1 MKIENIKFK
10 SYKIRHHEYGG
21 NIILKDLTIP
31 EDMKLVE
38 AEEYDIGDGLYD
50 GCRHYVGCYDKSI
63 VDDER
68 LTIRYY
74 YNNRI
79 INDKVYILFDNL
91 DFVDEKP
98 ELMTGEEFQKEFL
111 GPNFLVFSWT
121 DDFKLAGITRI
132 KKFVNSCYI
141 ECDKLCFPESS
152 RMNKIIFTTTDC
164 TFKSLMSEF
173 LINDFYFQNDPKAN
187 FIWNTYVDMYLTST
201 KIDDNGNIT
210 QVSFDK
216 DEPYN
221 LFKEVKEL
229 IQIDNDNDNS
239 VLEKIKRIDKILELK
254 N

>member
-10 SYKIRHHEYGG
+10 SYKIRHHEYGD
-21 NIILKDLTIP
+21 NIILEELSIP

-38 AEEYDIGDGLYD
+38 AEEYDIGDGLYN

-68 LTIRYY
+68 ITIQYY
-74 YNNRI
+74 TNRI

-98 ELMTGEEFQKEFL
+98 ELMIGEEFQKEFL

-152 RMNKIIFTTTDC
+152 RMDKIIFTTTDC

-187 FIWNTYVDMYLTST
+187 FIWNMFVDKYLTSV
-201 KIDDNGNIT
+201 KVDNNENIAS
-210 QVSFDK
+210 VNFDK

-229 IQIDNDNDNS
+229 IKNDDDDIFF
-239 VLEKIKRIDKILELK
+239 EKIKRIDKILELK

>member
-21 NIILKDLTIP
+21 NIILKELSIP

-38 AEEYDIGDGLYD
+38 AEEYDIGDGLYN

-111 GPNFLVFSWT
+111 GPNFLVFTW
-121 DDFKLAGITRI
+121 DEDFKLACITKIR
-132 KKFVNSCYI
+132 KFVNSCYI
-141 ECDKLCFPESS
+141 ECDQLCFPESS
-152 RMNKIIFTTTDC
+152 RMDKIIFSTMNC
-164 TFKSLMSEF
+164 TFKGLINEY
-173 LINDFYFQNDPKAN
+173 LINDIHFQNNPKAN

-210 QVSFDK
+210 PVSFDK
-216 DEPYN
+216 DEPYK

-229 IQIDNDNDNS
+229 IKNDDDDIFF
-239 VLEKIKRIDKILELK
+239 EKIKRIDNMLELK
-254 N
+254 I

>member
-10 SYKIRHHEYGG
+10 SYKIRHHEYGD
-21 NIILKDLTIP
+21 NIILEELSIP

-38 AEEYDIGDGLYD
+38 AEEYDIGDGLYN

-68 LTIRYY
+68 ITIQYY
-74 YNNRI
+74 TNRI

-152 RMNKIIFTTTDC
+152 RMDKIIFTTTDC

-173 LINDFYFQNDPKAN
+173 LINDFYFQNVPKAN
-187 FIWNTYVDMYLTST
+187 FIWNMFVDKYLTSV
-201 KIDDNGNIT
+201 KVDNNENIT
-210 QVSFDK
+210 SVNFDK

-229 IQIDNDNDNS
+229 IKNDDDDIFF
-239 VLEKIKRIDKILELK
+239 EKIKRIDKILELK

>member
-10 SYKIRHHEYGG
+10 SYKIRHHEYGD
-21 NIILKDLTIP
+21 NIILEELSIP

-38 AEEYDIGDGLYD
+38 AEEYDIGDGLYN

-68 LTIRYY
+68 ITIQYY
-74 YNNRI
+74 TNRI

-98 ELMTGEEFQKEFL
+98 ELMIGEEFQKEFL
-111 GPNFLVFSWT
+111 GPNFLVFTWT

-152 RMNKIIFTTTDC
+152 RMDKIIFTTTDC
-164 TFKSLMSEF
+164 TFKSLMNEF

-187 FIWNTYVDMYLTST
+187 FIWNTYVNMYLTST
-201 KIDDNGNIT
+201 KINDNENIT
-210 QVSFDK
+210 SVNFDK
-216 DEPYN
+216 DEPYK
-221 LFKEVKEL
+221 LFKEVKKL
-229 IQIDNDNDNS
+229 IKNDDDDIFF
-239 VLEKIKRIDKILELK
+239 EKIKMIDNMLELK
-254 N
+254 I

>member
-1 MKIENIKFK
+1 MI
-10 SYKIRHHEYGG
+10 
-21 NIILKDLTIP
+21 
-31 EDMKLVE
+31 
-38 AEEYDIGDGLYD
+38 
-50 GCRHYVGCYDKSI
+50 
-63 VDDER
+63 
-68 LTIRYY
+68 
-74 YNNRI
+74 
-79 INDKVYILFDNL
+79 
-91 DFVDEKP
+91 
-98 ELMTGEEFQKEFL
+98 GEEFQKEFL

-152 RMNKIIFTTTDC
+152 RMDKIIFTTTDC

-187 FIWNTYVDMYLTST
+187 FIWNMFVDKYLTSV
-201 KIDDNGNIT
+201 KVDNNENIAS
-210 QVSFDK
+210 VNFDK

-229 IQIDNDNDNS
+229 IKNDDDDIFF
-239 VLEKIKRIDKILELK
+239 EKIKRIDKILELK

>member
-21 NIILKDLTIP
+21 NITLKDLTIP

-38 AEEYDIGDGLYD
+38 AEEYDIGDGLYN

-152 RMNKIIFTTTDC
+152 RMDKIIFTTTDC
-164 TFKSLMSEF
+164 TFKSLMNEF

-187 FIWNTYVDMYLTST
+187 FIWNTYIDKYLTST
-201 KIDDNGNIT
+201 KIEDNGNIT
-210 QVSFDK
+210 SVNFDK
-216 DEPYN
+216 DEPYK

-229 IQIDNDNDNS
+229 IKNDDDDIFF
-239 VLEKIKRIDKILELK
+239 EKIKMIDNMLELK
-254 N
+254 F

>member
-10 SYKIRHHEYGG
+10 SYKIRHHEYGD
-21 NIILKDLTIP
+21 NIILEELSIP

-38 AEEYDIGDGLYD
+38 AEEYDIGEGLYN

-68 LTIRYY
+68 ITIQYY
-74 YNNRI
+74 TNRI

-152 RMNKIIFTTTDC
+152 RMDKIIFTTTDC

-173 LINDFYFQNDPKAN
+173 LINDFYFQNVPKAN
-187 FIWNTYVDMYLTST
+187 FIWNMFVDKYLTSV
-201 KIDDNGNIT
+201 KVDNNENIT
-210 QVSFDK
+210 SVNFDK

-229 IQIDNDNDNS
+229 IKNDDDDIFF
-239 VLEKIKRIDKILELK
+239 EKIKRIDKILELK

>member
-10 SYKIRHHEYGG
+10 SYKIRHHEYGD
-21 NIILKDLTIP
+21 NIILEELSIP

-38 AEEYDIGDGLYD
+38 AEEYDIGDGLYN

-68 LTIRYY
+68 ITIQYY
-74 YNNRI
+74 TNRI

-152 RMNKIIFTTTDC
+152 RMDKIIFTTTDC

-187 FIWNTYVDMYLTST
+187 FIWNMFVDKYLTSV
-201 KIDDNGNIT
+201 KVDNNENIAS
-210 QVSFDK
+210 VNFDK

-229 IQIDNDNDNS
+229 IKNDDDDIFF
-239 VLEKIKRIDKILELK
+239 EKIKRIDKILELK

>member
-21 NIILKDLTIP
+21 NIILEELSIP

-38 AEEYDIGDGLYD
+38 AEEYDIGDGLYN

-68 LTIRYY
+68 ITIQYY
-74 YNNRI
+74 TNRI

-98 ELMTGEEFQKEFL
+98 ELMIGEEFQKEFL

-152 RMNKIIFTTTDC
+152 RMDKIIFTTTDC

-187 FIWNTYVDMYLTST
+187 FIWNMFVDKYLTSV
-201 KIDDNGNIT
+201 KVDNNENIAS
-210 QVSFDK
+210 VNFDK

-229 IQIDNDNDNS
+229 IKNDDDDIFF
-239 VLEKIKRIDKILELK
+239 EKIKRIDKILELK